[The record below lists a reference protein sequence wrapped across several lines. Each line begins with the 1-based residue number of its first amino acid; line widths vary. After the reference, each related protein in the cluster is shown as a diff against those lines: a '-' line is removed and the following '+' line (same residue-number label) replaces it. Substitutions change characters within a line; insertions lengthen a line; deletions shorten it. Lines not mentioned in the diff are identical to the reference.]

1 MSSHLSSGVIAAIL
15 LSAASTS
22 STVEAATTHYTC
34 PPVDTSKVISEAT
47 QLGLS
52 TTVNIARTTAKSE
65 LCTVVRRKIST
76 GGRRAPV
83 ARSYAGR
90 DWEKS
95 AGFFARSGSGLTVDC
110 QDVAVAGTC
119 DLTLPSLG
127 ADQEYVLESFSYE
140 VSAEV
145 EAARF
150 LEQVSVIYS

>member
-1 MSSHLSSGVIAAIL
+1 MRP
-15 LSAASTS
+15 T
-22 STVEAATTHYTC
+22 YTC
-34 PPVDTSKVISEAT
+34 PPVDTSTVITEAT
-47 QLGLS
+47 QLGLP
-52 TTVNIARTTAKSE
+52 TTINITRTAAKSE
-65 LCTVVRRKIST
+65 LCTIVRRKIST

-95 AGFFARSGSGLTVDC
+95 AGLFAQSGSGLEVDC
-110 QDVAVAGTC
+110 MDVAVAGTC

-150 LEQVSVIYS
+150 LEQVSVDYTEIINLVSGDCW